1 MRKLLDPYWISL
13 IFSILVQFALFL
25 RWLYRRIRD
34 DEMNRAFVHDM
45 ATNHLPHIYQLLL
58 KLCEKQD
65 VDADP
70 PPPIRWIQL
79 DETRE
84 SRQ

>member
-34 DEMNRAFVHDM
+34 DELNRAFVHDM

-58 KLCEKQD
+58 KLCERQD
-65 VDADP
+65 VEVGP
-70 PPPIRWIQL
+70 TPPIRWIEL
-79 DETRE
+79 DQPRE
-84 SRQ
+84 NRQ